1 MKWLQELFLPPQA
14 STHAKNVDDIF
25 LFTTVLSIVFFII
38 IAVAA
43 IYFPILYKRRS
54 AADKTP
60 HFTHNLV
67 LEIVWSVIPLFLVM
81 IIFFWG
87 FHAYMVGTVAP
98 NDSLEIQAVAKKWIW
113 QFEYPDGTKSVGEL
127 HVPFGRPVRVIM
139 NSEDVLHSFF
149 LKEFRVKA
157 DVLPNRY
164 TEVWFQ
170 ATQPGQYTLQ
180 CTEYCGKDHS
190 MMRGKVYVDTPEKYE
205 VFLKEGPEEF
215 KKMPLVELGQ
225 LTWDQAGCKSC
236 HSIDGTRGDGP
247 TWKGIWGQVHQF
259 NDGTSNK
266 VDENYVRESILNPQ
280 AKIVKG
286 FEGVMP
292 TFQGA
297 LRERQILGVIEYMKT
312 LK

>member
-25 LFTTVLSIVFFII
+25 LFTTVLSIVFFLI
-38 IAVAA
+38 VAFGA
-43 IYFPILYKRRS
+43 IYFPIHYKRRS
-54 AADKTP
+54 ANDKTP
-60 HFTHNLV
+60 HFTHNLT
-67 LEIVWSVIPLFLVM
+67 LEIVWSVIPLVLVM
-81 IIFFWG
+81 VIFFWG

-98 NDSLEIQAVAKKWIW
+98 NDSLEVQAIAKKWSW
-113 QFEYPDGTKSVGEL
+113 TFEYPDGTRSINEL
-127 HVPFGRPVRVIM
+127 HVPFGRPVRVIA
-139 NSEDVLHSFF
+139 NSEDVLHAFF
-149 LKEFRVKA
+149 LKEFRVKT

-170 ATQPGQYTLQ
+170 ATQPGLYTLQ
-180 CTEYCGKDHS
+180 CAEYCGKDHS
-190 MMRGKVYVDTPEKYE
+190 MMRAKVFVDTPDKYE
-205 VFLKEGPEEF
+205 IFLKEGPEEF

-225 LTWDQAGCKSC
+225 LTYDQAGCKSC

-247 TWKGIWGQVHQF
+247 SWKGIFGAVHQF
-259 NDGTSNK
+259 NDGTSAK
-266 VDENYVRESILNPQ
+266 VDENYIRESINNPQ

-297 LRERQILGVIEYMKT
+297 LRDRQILGLIEYIKT

>member
-25 LFTTVLSIVFFII
+25 LFVTVLSIVFFII
-38 IAVAA
+38 VAFCA
-43 IYFPILYKRRS
+43 LWFPVIYKRRS
-54 AADKTP
+54 ANDRTP
-60 HFTHNLV
+60 HWTHNLS
-67 LEIVWSVIPLFLVM
+67 LEIFWSVIPLALVM
-81 IIFFWG
+81 VIFFWG
-87 FHAYMVGTVAP
+87 FHAYMVGQVAP
-98 NDSLEIQAVAKKWIW
+98 NDSLEIQATAKKWSW
-113 QFEYPDGTKSVGEL
+113 TFEYPDGTRSINEL
-127 HVPFGRPVRVIM
+127 HVPFGKPVRVIM

-149 LKEFRVKA
+149 LKDFRVKA

-190 MMRGKVYVDTPEKYE
+190 RMLAKVFVDTPEKYD

-215 KKMPLVELGQ
+215 KKMPLVELGK

-247 TWKGIWGQVHQF
+247 TWQGIWGTVHQF
-259 NDGTSNK
+259 NDGTSAK
-266 VDENYVRESILNPQ
+266 VDENYIRESILNPQ

-292 TFQGA
+292 TFQGS
-297 LRERQILGVIEYMKT
+297 LRDRQILGVIEYLKT